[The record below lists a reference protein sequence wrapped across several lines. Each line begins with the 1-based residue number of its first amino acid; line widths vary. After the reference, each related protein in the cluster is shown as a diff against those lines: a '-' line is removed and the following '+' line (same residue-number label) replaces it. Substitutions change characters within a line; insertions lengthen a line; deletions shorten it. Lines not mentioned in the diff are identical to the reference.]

1 MNDTG
6 LQPIRRAG
14 LILLG
19 AGALATLIGALFRP
33 DIFLNAKVWT
43 RSCLYA
49 VFFWMN
55 LALGGLVIL
64 MMHELTP
71 GRWGNFIHASRKA
84 AASALPVIIL
94 LFIPLLP
101 AALRVFP
108 WSPWSGSGT
117 AGFADWHTTYLSVP
131 FFTLRTAAFLLVW
144 LAIAAMM
151 QSWTPGWQ
159 PNTRVRQAAAGLVLL
174 VPTAT
179 LFSVDWILSFKPK
192 LADTMIGF
200 TVISGQICGG
210 LATPIIH
217 AYLEGR
223 RTGKFSGNAVDR
235 FQDLGN
241 LLLAGV
247 MFYAYIVYMNF
258 LIVWSGNL
266 PTEIQWYTERSDATG
281 LTVVIL
287 LVLFHIALPTALLM
301 SRRIKR
307 SPRAIFSVALIVL
320 AGRWLDIYWLFKPL
334 YRYGGSPA
342 IALDT
347 VMLALVGF
355 VWLAMFSRNLAKER
369 AYQTSSGGIDRYG
382 Q

>member
-1 MNDTG
+1 MNDAS
-6 LQPIRRAG
+6 LQPVRRG
-14 LILLG
+14 GMILLG
-19 AGALATLIGALFRP
+19 AGALAALIGALFRP
-33 DIFLNAKVWT
+33 DIFLSLKVWA
-43 RSCLYA
+43 RSYLFA

-71 GRWGNFIHASRKA
+71 GRWGNFIHESRKA
-84 AASALPVIIL
+84 AASTLPVIVL

-101 AALRVFP
+101 AALQLFP
-108 WSPWSGSGT
+108 WSPWLELGSGT
-117 AGFADWHTTYLSVP
+117 SAFPPDWHATYLSAS
-131 FFTLRTAAFLLVW
+131 FFTVRTFAFLLVW
-144 LAIAAMM
+144 LAIAAIMH
-151 QSWTPGWQ
+151 SWTPDWQ
-159 PNTRVRQAAAGLVLL
+159 PNTRARQAAIGLVLL
-174 VPTAT
+174 VPTVT

-210 LATPIIH
+210 LSTPIIYT
-217 AYLEGR
+217 YLRGR
-223 RTGKFSGNAVDR
+223 QNGEISDKAIDR

-241 LLLAGV
+241 MLLAGV

-266 PTEIQWYTERSDATG
+266 PTEIQWFTERSDVTG
-281 LTVVIL
+281 ITVVLL
-287 LVLFHIALPTALLM
+287 LVFFHIALPIALLM

-307 SPRAIFSVALIVL
+307 SPRALFIVALIVL
-320 AGRWLDIYWLFKPL
+320 AGRWVDIYWLFKPL

-347 VMLALVGF
+347 VMLVLVGF
-355 VWLAMFSRNLAKER
+355 AWLAMFGRNLAKEHVN
-369 AYQTSSGGIDRYG
+369 
-382 Q
+382 

>member
-6 LQPIRRAG
+6 LQPVWRSG
-14 LILLG
+14 MILLV
-19 AGALATLIGALFRP
+19 AGALATFIGALFRP
-33 DIFLNAKVWT
+33 DIFLSTKVWT
-43 RSCLYA
+43 RSYLFA

-71 GRWGNFIHASRKA
+71 GRWGNFIHESRKA
-84 AASALPVIIL
+84 SASALPLIIL

-101 AALRVFP
+101 AALRIFP
-108 WSPWSGSGT
+108 WSPWLELGLGSGSG
-117 AGFADWHTTYLSVP
+117 ASAFPSDWHTTYLSMP
-131 FFTLRTAAFLLVW
+131 FFTLRTFAFLLIW

-151 QSWTPGWQ
+151 RSWTPGWQ
-159 PNTRVRQAAAGLVLL
+159 PNTRARQAAVGLVLL

-179 LFSVDWILSFKPK
+179 LFSVDWILSFEPK

-210 LATPIIH
+210 LSTPIIH
-217 AYLEGR
+217 TYLRGR
-223 RTGKFSGNAVDR
+223 QTGTFSGQAVDR

-241 LLLAGV
+241 MLLAGV
-247 MFYAYIVYMNF
+247 MFYGYIVYMNF
-258 LIVWSGNL
+258 LIIWSGNL
-266 PTEIQWYTERSDATG
+266 PAEIQWFTERGDTTG
-281 LTVVIL
+281 LTIVIL

-307 SPRAIFSVALIVL
+307 SPRALFSVALIVL
-320 AGRWLDIYWLFKPL
+320 AGRWVDIYWLFKPL

-347 VMLALVGF
+347 LMLVIVGF
-355 VWLAMFSRNLAKER
+355 AWLAMFDRNIAKE
-369 AYQTSSGGIDRYG
+369 QGID
-382 Q
+382 